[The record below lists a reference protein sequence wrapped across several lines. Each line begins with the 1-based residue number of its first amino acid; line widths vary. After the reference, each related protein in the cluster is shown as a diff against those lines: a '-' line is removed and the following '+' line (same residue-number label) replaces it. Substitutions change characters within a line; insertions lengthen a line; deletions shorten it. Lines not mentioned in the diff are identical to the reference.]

1 MVALNWT
8 NDQPRDF
15 YDSLVDNDDPAL
27 AALDEVL
34 DVIES
39 RPESAAAR
47 PRSISAAVA
56 GVTLW
61 LVDVRHVSRD
71 LQILW
76 RDDDQGEP
84 MLVWIGE
91 ARFPRR

>member
-1 MVALNWT
+1 MPLNWT

-15 YDSLVDNDDPAL
+15 YDALVDRDDPAL
-27 AALDEVL
+27 GALDDVL
-34 DVIES
+34 DVIENG
-39 RPESAAAR
+39 PESAAAR

-61 LVDVRHVSRD
+61 LVDVHHPSRD

-76 RDDDQGEP
+76 RDDDHGDP

>member
-1 MVALNWT
+1 MVPLNWT

-15 YDSLVDNDDPAL
+15 YDALADRADPAL
-27 AALDEVL
+27 RALDDAL
-34 DVIES
+34 DVIEDG
-39 RPESAAAR
+39 PESAAAR

-56 GVTLW
+56 GVPLW
-61 LVDVRHVSRD
+61 LVDVRHSSRD

-76 RDDDQGEP
+76 QEDDHGEP

>member
-1 MVALNWT
+1 MVPLNWT

-15 YDSLVDNDDPAL
+15 YDTLVARADPAL
-27 AALDEVL
+27 RALDDAL
-34 DVIES
+34 DVIEDG
-39 RPESAAAR
+39 PESAAAR

-61 LVDVRHVSRD
+61 LVDVRHSSRD

-76 RDDDQGEP
+76 QEDDHGQP